1 MSQIT
6 PRVLMAGG
14 VAVLAACSGLFAQ
27 DAAAWMPL
35 HMTAF
40 AVNLSGVGR
49 ARPQTLQ
56 IVIERWSS
64 DEERKKLVDT
74 LVEKGGEKLVDVVQ
88 DIKPRAGYIRTTTSL
103 GWDIQYARESPLPSG
118 GRRVVF
124 VTDRPISFREA
135 RENTRSADYEFMV
148 CEIRLGPDGKGE
160 GRLAAGTKITYDR
173 ERRQVELENYGQQPV
188 RLTQV
193 RVDK

>member
-1 MSQIT
+1 MRQMTRRAVSI
-6 PRVLMAGG
+6 VGCLAGLLAAGG
-14 VAVLAACSGLFAQ
+14 SPAA
-27 DAAAWMPL
+27 DAPPAL
-35 HMTAF
+35 HLTAF

-64 DEERKKLVDT
+64 AEERKRLLDT
-74 LVEKGGEKLVDVVQ
+74 IVEKGGEKLIDVVQ
-88 DIKPRAGYIRTTTSL
+88 DLKPRAGYIRTTTSL
-103 GWDIQYARESPLPSG
+103 GWDIQFAQQTETPSG
-118 GRRVVF
+118 GRRIMF

-135 RENTRSADYEFMV
+135 RDNTRSSEYEFMV

-160 GRLAAGTKITYDR
+160 GKLAAGTKITYDADR
-173 ERRQVELENYGQQPV
+173 KQIEFENYGQQPV

-193 RVDK
+193 TVDK